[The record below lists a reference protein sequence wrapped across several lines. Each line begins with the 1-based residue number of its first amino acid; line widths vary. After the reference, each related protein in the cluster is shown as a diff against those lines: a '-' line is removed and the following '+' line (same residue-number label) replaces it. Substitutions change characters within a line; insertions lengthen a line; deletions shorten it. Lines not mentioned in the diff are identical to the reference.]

1 MTQFQKGHPGGP
13 GRPKGMKNG
22 EGRKAK
28 QTKEFAAEADRY
40 DYNDD
45 TRQRFAAG
53 NPGRPKGSK
62 NKLSLHAVEKMVE
75 LGLDPIEQYVDLL
88 ERAKAA
94 GNLNVEANCLS
105 VLAKYRYSSMS
116 ASDISNPEDEDLQ
129 INVTSFDQP
138 GVATVAT
145 VAVAGWG
152 KNEEAKVTETQKPME
167 TLENSN
173 RHMET
178 SGKSSTYDDNVVR
191 IVRYDEAG
199 SN

>member
-1 MTQFQKGHPGGP
+1 MPQFQKGHPGGP

-22 EGRKAK
+22 EGRKSK
-28 QTKEFAAEADRY
+28 MKREFAAEADRY

-88 ERAKAA
+88 ARARAA
-94 GNLNVEANCLS
+94 GNLHVEANCLS

-129 INVTSFDQP
+129 VNVTSFEAPQ
-138 GVATVAT
+138 
-145 VAVAGWG
+145 WG
-152 KNEEAKVTETQKPME
+152 KNDEAKVSETQPASS
-167 TLENSN
+167 ENTN
-173 RHMET
+173 EEAT
-178 SGKSSTYDDNVVR
+178 SVEESSTYDDNIVR

>member
-1 MTQFQKGHPGGP
+1 MPQFQKGHPGGP

-22 EGRKAK
+22 EGRKARRAR
-28 QTKEFAAEADRY
+28 EFAAEAKRY
-40 DYNDD
+40 DYNDE
-45 TRQRFAAG
+45 TRQRFRTG
-53 NPGRPKGSK
+53 NPGRPKGAK

-88 ERAKAA
+88 QRARAA

-116 ASDISNPEDEDLQ
+116 ATDISNPEDEDLQ
-129 INVTSFDQP
+129 VNVTSYGAP
-138 GVATVAT
+138 GVAEVAE

-152 KNEEAKVTETQKPME
+152 KNDEAKATETRKPME

-173 RHMET
+173 GPMET
-178 SGKSSTYDDNVVR
+178 PSKSTTYENVVK
-191 IVRYDEAG
+191 IVRYDEAE

>member
-1 MTQFQKGHPGGP
+1 MPQFQKGHPGGP

-28 QTKEFAAEADRY
+28 RKKEFADEAERY
-40 DYNDD
+40 DYNDE
-45 TRQRFAAG
+45 TRQRFRTG
-53 NPGRPKGSK
+53 NPGRPKGAK

-88 ERAKAA
+88 ERARAA

-116 ASDISNPEDEDLQ
+116 ATDISNPEDEDLQ
-129 INVTSFDQP
+129 VNVTSFDAPQ
-138 GVATVAT
+138 
-145 VAVAGWG
+145 WG
-152 KNEEAKVTETQKPME
+152 KNEEAKVTETQPASSGNANE
-167 TLENSN
+167 EA
-173 RHMET
+173 T
-178 SGKSSTYDDNVVR
+178 SVEESSTYDDNVVTIAR
-191 IVRYDEAG
+191 FNESS

>member
-1 MTQFQKGHPGGP
+1 MPQFQKGHPGGP

-28 QTKEFAAEADRY
+28 RTKEFAVEAERY

-45 TRQRFAAG
+45 TRQRFRTG

-62 NKLSLHAVEKMVE
+62 NKLSLHAIEKMVE

-88 ERAKAA
+88 SRARAA
-94 GNLNVEANCLS
+94 GNLNVEANCLG

-116 ASDISNPEDEDLQ
+116 ATDISNPEDEDLQ
-129 INVTSFDQP
+129 INVTSFDTP
-138 GVATVAT
+138 DVAEVAE

-152 KNEEAKVTETQKPME
+152 KNDDVKDGKTPEALENTDRPME
-167 TLENSN
+167 TSV
-173 RHMET
+173 
-178 SGKSSTYDDNVVR
+178 KSSTYDDNVVK
-191 IVRYDEAG
+191 IVRYDEAE